1 MRRKIFILTI
11 LALLSALLSA
21 CATAPQPASVVE
33 EYLKALVAKDS
44 NRLSAL
50 SCADWEA
57 DAQQTLDSFAGVQSK
72 LADLA
77 CKQTGTEGDNA
88 LVTCT
93 GNIVATYNGE
103 NQNIDLSASTYVLVK
118 QNDEWLVC
126 GLK

>member
-1 MRRKIFILTI
+1 MRRTFFFIFILVLL
-11 LALLSALLSA
+11 LALLGA
-21 CATAPQPASVVE
+21 CNAAPQASTAVE
-33 EYLKALVAKDS
+33 EYLKALVAKDG

-50 SCADWEA
+50 SCSTWEA
-57 DAQQTLDSFAGVQSK
+57 DAQQQLDSFAAVEIK
-72 LADLA
+72 LSDLA
-77 CKQTGTEGDNA
+77 CKQTGSEGDKA

-103 NQNIDLSASTYVLVK
+103 NQNIDLSASTYLLVK